1 MGDGSGREGYLS
13 LYDSE
18 TCESKDDIS
27 LPEGDMRAKMKKL
40 FADEEE
46 PICAFLRV
54 LSCLLHRIPA
64 IYVLLGRELTWFS
77 LLGVTVVSY
86 WGEEGIDSFREADKE

>member
-27 LPEGDMRAKMKKL
+27 LPEGDMRARMKKL
-40 FADEEE
+40 FANEEKE
-46 PICAFLRV
+46 VCAYQVF
-54 LSCLLHRIPA
+54 SCLLQI
-64 IYVLLGRELTWFS
+64 
-77 LLGVTVVSY
+77 TVM
-86 WGEEGIDSFREADKE
+86 

>member
-1 MGDGSGREGYLS
+1 MGDGGEDNPV
-13 LYDSE
+13 LYDTDTGE
-18 TCESKDDIS
+18 TKDDIS
-27 LPEGDMRAKMKKL
+27 VPEGDMREKMKKL